1 MGSGSIKRDVV
12 LVGTL
17 LQRDLDAVVL
27 MGFKRKPARID
38 LGAPEWTFSDD
49 ELDQSLFLRVNLQ
62 LSYRILNAK
71 HFLPLLCASNQIRVA
86 PLIDY
91 FFHKLD
97 RSIWPYPP

>member
-17 LQRDLDAVVL
+17 LQRDLDAVCF

-49 ELDQSLFLRVNLQ
+49 ELDQ
-62 LSYRILNAK
+62 
-71 HFLPLLCASNQIRVA
+71 
-86 PLIDY
+86 
-91 FFHKLD
+91 
-97 RSIWPYPP
+97 